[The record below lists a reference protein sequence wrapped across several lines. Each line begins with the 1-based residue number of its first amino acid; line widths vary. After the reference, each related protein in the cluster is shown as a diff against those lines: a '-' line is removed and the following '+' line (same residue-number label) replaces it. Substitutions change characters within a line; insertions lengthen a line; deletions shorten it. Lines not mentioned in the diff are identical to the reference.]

1 MAAAVVPVASSSR
14 TQPEV
19 LLSGAALGGRFHRL
33 FAGPA
38 VQESVPARASP
49 TKKKTRRK
57 AKPKTKEK
65 TKGGTTSSNGNE
77 SIPFQVPTIEIP
89 GNASAF
95 NVYAHIRQAVLDRQT
110 RETARILATLT
121 SEKRAAES
129 DSEDETEDQVKE
141 VIPKLP
147 RIVGIGLCGVFE
159 LIRETRLSHPALC
172 ARALQALLDML
183 QGQQPEGLRS
193 EPADVIVLSE

>member
-1 MAAAVVPVASSSR
+1 
-14 TQPEV
+14 
-19 LLSGAALGGRFHRL
+19 
-33 FAGPA
+33 
-38 VQESVPARASP
+38 ASP

-57 AKPKTKEK
+57 AKAKAKEK
-65 TKGGTTSSNGNE
+65 TKGGTSSSGNGNE
-77 SIPFQVPTIEIP
+77 SAPFQVPTIELP

-95 NVYAHIRQAVLDRQT
+95 SVYAHIRQAVLDRQT

-121 SEKRAAES
+121 GDKRAADS

-193 EPADVIVLSE
+193 EPADVIVFSIGQSDWKVGYKLGLSQVIRLEGWRVGGQTL